1 MYFTLRRDPQGEQ
14 STHAHIMHT
23 ALLNSVTSILNP
35 KDPKQAVLFVQRQDR
50 NLKGSKQGAAGSGQH
65 KRQKQNVNRQTKNKC

>member
-23 ALLNSVTSILNP
+23 TLLNSVTSILNP
-35 KDPKQAVLFVQRQDR
+35 KDPKQAVLFVQETGQKP
-50 NLKGSKQGAAGSGQH
+50 KGQQARSGGFWAAQKTEA
-65 KRQKQNVNRQTKNKC
+65 KRK